1 MHQSAMYYG
10 QRFFETYCNYRNSG
24 ELTVVEIG
32 SQDVNGSL
40 REACSS
46 GFHYIGLDFVEGK
59 GVDIVIDDP
68 YRLPLEDAS
77 ADIVVSSSCFEHSEF
92 FWLVFLEV
100 MRILKDDG
108 IFYLNVPSNGF
119 FHRWPVDCWRFYP
132 DSGHALVNWARR
144 NGYKPTLL
152 ESFIGQRSAGQVSEG
167 GMWNDFV
174 AIFVKNETHAVK
186 YPERIIHLL
195 QGYCNGYTN
204 KQANILNFNER
215 GPDFSLIEEQAEKIT
230 SLSQVLIKRD
240 SQITSLNEAMSERD
254 TQFSQLERQL
264 TEAKTRIQGMEQS
277 RSWRITAPYRVLGS
291 LLRASIHF
299 VR

>member
-1 MHQSAMYYG
+1 MHQSAMDYG
-10 QRFFETYCNYRNSG
+10 KHFFKIYCTGPFHKNF
-24 ELTVVEIG
+24 TIVDIG

-40 REACSS
+40 REVCPP
-46 GFHYIGLDFVEGK
+46 GVRYIGLDFAKGK
-59 GVDIVIDDP
+59 GVDIIIDDP
-68 YRLPLEDAS
+68 YHLPLEDTF

-108 IFYLNVPSNGF
+108 VFYLNAPSNGF

-174 AIFVKNETHAVK
+174 AVFVKNETHVVK
-186 YPERIIHLL
+186 YPERIVHSL
-195 QGYCNGYTN
+195 QGHCNGYTN
-204 KQANILNFNER
+204 KQASILNFNER
-215 GPDFSLIEEQAEKIT
+215 GPDFSLIEEQAEKIV
-230 SLSQVLIKRD
+230 SLSQAMTERD
-240 SQITSLNEAMSERD
+240 EKIANLSQTMIERD
-254 TQFSQLERQL
+254 TQLYQLECQL

-277 RSWRITAPYRVLGS
+277 RSWRITAPLRS
-291 LLRASIHF
+291 LRRHF
-299 VR
+299 